1 MAVHNKSDTLL
12 ARWRATDPA
21 FKAFLLGVF
30 FLGMN
35 SGVLSSALNNYL
47 NDSFTLTSQQRG
59 FLEFPRELPG
69 ALVIFVTG
77 LLAALSVRRWAII
90 TGLLTAAGV
99 AGLGFLSPA
108 YRPMLLWMLVW
119 SFGSHLFMTVESVMG
134 LRFAKEGGQGR
145 RLGQISGMTNFAA
158 IAGAGFVW
166 LMAKAAGPALYKA
179 AFTFAAAAS
188 LISAYLFSRIPEAGD
203 TERPGKKRFVFRR
216 AYKLFYLLN
225 ILFGARKQIF
235 LTFAPW
241 VLVTVYGA
249 SPARMASLALASAA
263 AGVVF
268 RQAFGELTDRI
279 GERRMFMA
287 DALILLGICAGFA
300 FSAFLPL
307 LYFLYVLDN
316 LMFATRI
323 ARTTYLNRIAVD
335 KSDVG
340 PTISFGISIDHA
352 VSMTMPILGG
362 LLWAAYGYKS
372 VFLAAMLLAVAG
384 FITALAVDEKRSPK
398 PATSPIA
405 PVTPD

>member
-1 MAVHNKSDTLL
+1 
-12 ARWRATDPA
+12 
-21 FKAFLLGVF
+21 
-30 FLGMN
+30 
-35 SGVLSSALNNYL
+35 
-47 NDSFTLTSQQRG
+47 
-59 FLEFPRELPG
+59 
-69 ALVIFVTG
+69 
-77 LLAALSVRRWAII
+77 
-90 TGLLTAAGV
+90 
-99 AGLGFLSPA
+99 
-108 YRPMLLWMLVW
+108 
-119 SFGSHLFMTVESVMG
+119 
-134 LRFAKEGGQGR
+134 
-145 RLGQISGMTNFAA
+145 
-158 IAGAGFVW
+158 
-166 LMAKAAGPALYKA
+166 
-179 AFTFAAAAS
+179 
-188 LISAYLFSRIPEAGD
+188 
-203 TERPGKKRFVFRR
+203 
-216 AYKLFYLLN
+216 
-225 ILFGARKQIF
+225 
-235 LTFAPW
+235 
-241 VLVTVYGA
+241 
-249 SPARMASLALASAA
+249 
-263 AGVVF
+263 
-268 RQAFGELTDRI
+268 
-279 GERRMFMA
+279 MA